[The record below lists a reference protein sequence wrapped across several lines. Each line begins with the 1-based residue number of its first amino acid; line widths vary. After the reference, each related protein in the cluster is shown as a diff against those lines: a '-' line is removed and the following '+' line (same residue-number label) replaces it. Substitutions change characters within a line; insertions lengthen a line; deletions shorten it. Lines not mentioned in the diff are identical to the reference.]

1 MGNNTTSKRIFGFD
15 ALKALAAFLVVLYH
29 VGMVDLGYRAGEYY
43 FPTVT
48 QLLWLFT
55 AAGVPLFFMVN
66 GALTIGR
73 RYDLKKSLTKA
84 GRLVGLGALWGIVV
98 MALLAARSHDLSC
111 FTPGGILRAI
121 PYYWFLFSLALMYV
135 ATYVLNRLPNWCTW
149 AVICLLLICPFATNL
164 SWDIVRL
171 INPGMHF
178 PAWDHIGVFTMYGLV
193 YMYAGHH
200 LADKRPKWWTN
211 LIFALAGLALIALE
225 CIAVVNAEGAQFEG
239 GNYCFPTL
247 GALLLSVGIFGW
259 GRHWSSSNNAVRAVV
274 AFLGNNALGIYI
286 FHLILMIVVGWA
298 FPHPNLQVHP
308 VVAVLIAVGYTFASA
323 LISELIRRSPL
334 RFLLKL

>member
-1 MGNNTTSKRIFGFD
+1 MAPQIQLQRIFGYD

-43 FPTVT
+43 YPTIT

-55 AAGVPLFFMVN
+55 ACGVPLFFMVN
-66 GALTIGR
+66 GALTIKR
-73 RYDLKKSLTKA
+73 KYDLKKTMTKA
-84 GRLVGLGALWGIVV
+84 GRLVVLGAFWGVVV
-98 MALLAARSHDLSC
+98 MALMAVRHNDLSQ
-111 FTPGGILRAI
+111 FSLRGI

-135 ATYVLNRLPNWCTW
+135 ATFVLNRLPKWCTW
-149 AVICLLLICPFATNL
+149 AVIVLLLVFPFSTNL

-178 PAWDHIGVFTMYGLV
+178 PAWDHIGAFTMYGLV

-200 LADKRPKWWTN
+200 LADKRCKWWLN
-211 LIFALAGLALIALE
+211 LIFALVGLALLAVE
-225 CIAVVNAEGAQFEG
+225 CIAVVNAKNEPFEG

-247 GALLLSVGIFGW
+247 GALFLSVAIFCW
-259 GRHWSSSNNAVRAVV
+259 GRHWSASNKALCAVV
-274 AFLGNNALGIYI
+274 SFLGNNALGIYI
-286 FHLILMIVVGWA
+286 FHLILMIAVGWI
-298 FPHPNLQVHP
+298 FPQIGST
-308 VVAVLIAVGYTFASA
+308 VVPAPLAVLIAIAYTFAAA

>member
-1 MGNNTTSKRIFGFD
+1 MDNNTRSKRIFGYD
-15 ALKALAAFLVVLYH
+15 ALKVLAAFLVVLYH

-84 GRLVGLGALWGIVV
+84 GRLVGLGTLWGIVV
-98 MALLAARSHDLSC
+98 MALLAVRSNDLSS
-111 FTPGGILRAI
+111 FSLGGI

-135 ATYVLNRLPNWCTW
+135 ATYALNRLPKWCTW

-171 INPGMHF
+171 ITPGMHF

-211 LIFALAGLALIALE
+211 LIFVLAGLALIALE

-259 GRHWSSSNNAVRAVV
+259 GRHWSSASKGVCAVV

-286 FHLILMIVVGWA
+286 FHLILMIAVGWA
-298 FPHPNLQVHP
+298 FPQVAGSQVP
-308 VVAVLIAVGYTFASA
+308 APVAVLIAVAYTFASA
-323 LISELIRRSPL
+323 IISELIRRSPL